1 MLKYKI
7 NKSGFMSDLDPLD
20 VYSYEPYL
28 DAVVNEDRVEM
39 VYSVQCKCSTP
50 HGMVAGDTV
59 AVTVTRETAE
69 TAGET
74 DRTHGFEETA
84 TVTSVSPDGLGFTFN
99 QPVRYYMNCT
109 NAIIADERKDAVYS
123 VYHSDEITV
132 DPVEDSYNEV
142 YESDYSVEE
151 THRYIQF
158 TFDADHYFDPTYD
171 TPILYIR
178 KGDGSFWY
186 TKQEED
192 GSMTGVS
199 ELVIEGEYV
208 ARNMIRVRVPT
219 SSGVNEQ
226 DLDFVKEF
234 FYKEKGEV
242 VDGVQMY
249 DLLSVYYYENQEIEI
264 DGDEIAQSTT
274 NEAEIYVDGDETNP
288 PQEVLYFTNPF
299 VKVREQEQLD
309 ILGMDLMYYDGMVLV
324 EDGNGSQIYDEE
336 ESAEEEETD
345 DGLPT
350 GWREVD
356 LDGVDASTPIKKYIK
371 QDNNGIYYVRDLT
384 YHYVG
389 TKDDKPVYKL
399 LSDYDA
405 YESQWKMYGV
415 NINEVDGS
423 PQAAAE
429 NNPYWILNETLFG
442 MNVDAY
448 AEVDT
453 EWYVFSRDTF
463 IFDVPTADTTAG
475 ITFSAVR
482 SYVNVRIPLQQNFA
496 ADTYHE
502 DSLNNFV
509 ANECEKA
516 INPTREMEK
525 NVYKPAVIEEND
537 GGTTY
542 KPVKRIEF
550 NLHFRKRDLLNGE
563 WSIIRKNEDGAQEL
577 WNGVNVG
584 VTTESTTNGT
594 VTTVTY
600 TTYDDFFSY
609 DEKQR
614 QSDLLMFLGF
624 TNNDVRYQRNKLKK
638 TFLRLSIY
646 DSEDEATQNLLA
658 YYTVFYDNNKAFRKF
673 AQYFDTTDFDDK
685 KAYYIIDSDDYTKID
700 KHDEKYGIRVSRE
713 MWNTGDEEERLSSQ
727 FVVEDRN
734 NTNSS
739 SEGFYFYLWKDN
751 YNPPVYGDCDGN
763 DLFMRVEFNH
773 AGYGRVVP
781 FMMPFGDN
789 MNILPFGDVLDTWNT
804 TYTTTTT
811 TVTDGTTQETTTT
824 KTTRVTGGINNDI
837 NAYRKYSY
845 IRLRVYYDKD
855 SKEFYYAPVYSNPDY
870 DEDTDTLRF
879 NLYEGAIY
887 EGEQDSEE
895 KTVTEDSGQ

>member
-1 MLKYKI
+1 MYLK
-7 NKSGFMSDLDPLD
+7 
-20 VYSYEPYL
+20 
-28 DAVVNEDRVEM
+28 
-39 VYSVQCKCSTP
+39 
-50 HGMVAGDTV
+50 
-59 AVTVTRETAE
+59 
-69 TAGET
+69 
-74 DRTHGFEETA
+74 
-84 TVTSVSPDGLGFTFN
+84 
-99 QPVRYYMNCT
+99 
-109 NAIIADERKDAVYS
+109 
-123 VYHSDEITV
+123 
-132 DPVEDSYNEV
+132 
-142 YESDYSVEE
+142 
-151 THRYIQF
+151 
-158 TFDADHYFDPTYD
+158 
-171 TPILYIR
+171 
-178 KGDGSFWY
+178 
-186 TKQEED
+186 
-192 GSMTGVS
+192 
-199 ELVIEGEYV
+199 
-208 ARNMIRVRVPT
+208 
-219 SSGVNEQ
+219 
-226 DLDFVKEF
+226 
-234 FYKEKGEV
+234 
-242 VDGVQMY
+242 
-249 DLLSVYYYENQEIEI
+249 
-264 DGDEIAQSTT
+264 
-274 NEAEIYVDGDETNP
+274 
-288 PQEVLYFTNPF
+288 
-299 VKVREQEQLD
+299 QLD

-324 EDGNGSQIYDEE
+324 EDGNGSQIYGEE

-356 LDGVDASTPIKKYIK
+356 LEGVDATTPLPKYIK
-371 QDNNGIYYVRDLT
+371 KNGDTYYVRDLT

-389 TKDDKPVYKL
+389 TKDGKPVYKL

-502 DSLNNFV
+502 DSLNNFI
-509 ANECEKA
+509 ANEREKA

-525 NVYKPAVIEEND
+525 NVYKPAVIIEEND

-550 NLHFRKRDLLNGE
+550 NLHFRKRNLLNGE
-563 WSIIRKNEDGAQEL
+563 WSIIRKNKAGAQEL
-577 WNGVNVG
+577 WNGVDVK
-584 VTTESTTNGT
+584 TTTSTIDNET

-600 TTYDDFFSY
+600 ATRDNFFSY
-609 DEKQR
+609 EEKQR

-673 AQYFDTTDFDDK
+673 AQYFDTTDFDEK
-685 KAYYIIDSDDYTKID
+685 KTYYIIDSDDYTKID
-700 KHDEKYGIRVSRE
+700 EHDEKYGIRVSRE
-713 MWNTGDEEERLSSQ
+713 MCNTGDEEERLSSQ

-781 FMMPFGDN
+781 FMMPFDDA
-789 MNILPFGDVLDTWNT
+789 MNILTFDGEDGVLK
-804 TYTTTTT
+804 TYEFSTSTS
-811 TVTDGTTQETTTT
+811 V
-824 KTTRVTGGINNDI
+824 IHND
-837 NAYRKYSY
+837 
-845 IRLRVYYDKD
+845 
-855 SKEFYYAPVYSNPDY
+855 F
-870 DEDTDTLRF
+870 
-879 NLYEGAIY
+879 
-887 EGEQDSEE
+887 
-895 KTVTEDSGQ
+895 